1 MTTNANGDGS
11 GQAEYEPT
19 GRRSGSNAPG
29 IAFVTGGARGLGNAI
44 AVSFAREGA
53 KAVAIIDIQ
62 DDETFNQG
70 KRNVEVVGAEVSYDH
85 LRTYYYHRSPYSIVT
100 ESALPFEPT

>member
-1 MTTNANGDGS
+1 MTANANGNGS
-11 GQAEYEPT
+11 GQAENPPT
-19 GRRSGSNAPG
+19 GRRLGPNAPG

-62 DDETFNQG
+62 DEETTNRG
-70 KRNVEVVGAEVSYDH
+70 KRNIEAVGAEVSYAR
-85 LRTYYYHRSPYSIVT
+85 LRTY
-100 ESALPFEPT
+100 